1 MNDIRVVSAA
11 SPPTLAHKTRKDG
24 APSVMVA
31 QASVV
36 RSVGQPPSPRTSFKG
51 WATRPNLRRA
61 DDKATADADP
71 ML

>member
-1 MNDIRVVSAA
+1 MNNIRVVSAA
-11 SPPTLAHKTRKDG
+11 SPPTLTHKTRKDG

-51 WATRPNLRRA
+51 WATRPVTHAIISIRLNVLRRG
-61 DDKATADADP
+61 
-71 ML
+71 